1 MKRKT
6 PRPGANYRA
15 SVELFRISEALW
27 EASRAYLARWDLSPS
42 QFNILNLLHGEPEGC
57 TQAELGRDLIMHR
70 SNVTGLLDRLAARG
84 LVQRRDLPNDR
95 RAFNVVLT
103 EAGELLIRQIQPDYY
118 KSLEKMWGGMEE
130 EEAKALILKLQ
141 RIAANANEVAHAAAQ
156 NSRPSMGSERGSH
169 DNKNSRR
176 THSRTDNEGAASQRE
191 D

>member
-6 PRPGANYRA
+6 PQPGANYEA

-27 EASRAYLARWDLSPS
+27 EASRVYLARWDLSPS

-57 TQAELGRDLIMHR
+57 TQVELGRQLIMHR

-84 LVQRRDLPNDR
+84 LVQRRDLPDDR

-103 EAGELLIRQIQPDYY
+103 DSGEKLMQQIRPNYY
-118 KSLEKMWGGMEE
+118 ESLEKMWVGLEA

-141 RIAANANEVAHAAAQ
+141 RIAANANEVAHAVTP
-156 NSRPSMGSERGSH
+156 N
-169 DNKNSRR
+169 
-176 THSRTDNEGAASQRE
+176 THQGMRQ
-191 D
+191 